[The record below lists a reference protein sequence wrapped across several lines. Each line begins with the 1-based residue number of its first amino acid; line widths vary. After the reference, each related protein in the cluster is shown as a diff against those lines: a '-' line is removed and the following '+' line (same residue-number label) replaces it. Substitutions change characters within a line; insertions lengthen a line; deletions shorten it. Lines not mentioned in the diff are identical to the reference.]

1 MRVAHAL
8 QRIAGV
14 RLAAVLYR
22 AFGPENQLASGS
34 EKRGADR
41 QHVRTRLERLTF
53 STQFQWV
60 KLIRHSSFPLNSNID
75 SLYSGQ
81 YD

>member
-1 MRVAHAL
+1 MRVAQAL
-8 QRIAGV
+8 QRIAGL
-14 RLAAVLYR
+14 RLAAVLNR
-22 AFGPENQLASGS
+22 AFGPENQFASGS
-34 EKRGADR
+34 EKRGAD

-75 SLYSGQ
+75 SLCSGQ
-81 YD
+81 ND